1 MKPSDPVDF
10 RRLHPA
16 TLFQRWIVSIPGL
29 ILVAWPVFFANDR
42 STVFYLVVLLVGAGI
57 ALPVRIAQYWYYRY
71 GLRADALIIESGIF
85 TKRKREIDRSHI
97 QHVDLRQTALQRVL
111 GITRLQ
117 LVTAGSEEAEATL
130 AYVSVAEGARLQ
142 ALLEQ
147 PTAGHVHTARAAVEE
162 IPDQPTYPFTGRRA
176 PSRKRLMQ
184 GAIFQFSLVYVGIAI
199 TLFQFWEPDVNRQ
212 VVFIEEISSQAGGTM
227 EASRS
232 GWYNVFPL
240 VVVPVLLGWLS
251 GALLYLLQFIRFEL
265 EPRADRLVIRQG
277 LITRQSMTVARKRI
291 QALQLTSGPLLQWFD
306 LLALRVRTAGFSVEH
321 LRPRIIFPVA
331 TRREVARLVEE
342 LVGTLPR
349 VPRNRVSPVHIRR
362 SFIRLTLSLSSLG
375 VVLSLLTEMPWY
387 LIVVAPFVAAAWAI
401 SSYYRRYWSLG
412 PEHLIVRQGVWG
424 WTEWIVPLTHLQSVS
439 IYRSFFQRR
448 LGVATLS
455 VDLAGQDGGD
465 PVSMPDLPEETA
477 QALYRHL
484 AQFVHTPISREE
496 DMVSGLS

>member
-1 MKPSDPVDF
+1 M
-10 RRLHPA
+10 
-16 TLFQRWIVSIPGL
+16 
-29 ILVAWPVFFANDR
+29 
-42 STVFYLVVLLVGAGI
+42 
-57 ALPVRIAQYWYYRY
+57 
-71 GLRADALIIESGIF
+71 
-85 TKRKREIDRSHI
+85 
-97 QHVDLRQTALQRVL
+97 
-111 GITRLQ
+111 
-117 LVTAGSEEAEATL
+117 
-130 AYVSVAEGARLQ
+130 
-142 ALLEQ
+142 
-147 PTAGHVHTARAAVEE
+147 
-162 IPDQPTYPFTGRRA
+162 
-176 PSRKRLMQ
+176 
-184 GAIFQFSLVYVGIAI
+184 
-199 TLFQFWEPDVNRQ
+199 NRQ
-212 VVFIEEISSQAGGTM
+212 VVFIEEISNQAGGTM